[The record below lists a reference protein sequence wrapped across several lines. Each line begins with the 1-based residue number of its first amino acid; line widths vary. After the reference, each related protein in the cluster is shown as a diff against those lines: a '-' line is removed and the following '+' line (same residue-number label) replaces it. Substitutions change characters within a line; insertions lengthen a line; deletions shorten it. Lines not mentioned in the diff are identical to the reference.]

1 MAQIITPGV
10 PKMIEVTV
18 LSGQISGTAYHY
30 MGTTPKCGAPSP
42 NVADGA
48 RPIATADET
57 ILTVTC
63 DVPVSQD
70 IIYEVMV
77 IV

>member
-10 PKMIEVTV
+10 PKMIQVTV
-18 LSGQISGTAYHY
+18 LNGQQTGSAFHY
-30 MGTTPKCGAPSP
+30 MGTTPKCGSPSA
-42 NVADGA
+42 NLADGA
-48 RPIATADET
+48 RPIATADDT
-57 ILTVTC
+57 TLTVTT

-70 IIYEVMV
+70 ITYNVMV